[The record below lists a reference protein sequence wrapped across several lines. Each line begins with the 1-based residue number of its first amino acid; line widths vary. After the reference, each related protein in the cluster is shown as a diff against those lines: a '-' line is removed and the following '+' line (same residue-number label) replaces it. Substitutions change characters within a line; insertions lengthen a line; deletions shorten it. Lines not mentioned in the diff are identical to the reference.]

1 MPIAMCSSLRIVQ
14 KHARI
19 AVYQLR
25 THNVFSHELFPE
37 EQTKSWWTSFLASPL
52 QYKSNS
58 EGFQEG
64 KLIMYSILL
73 L

>member
-37 EQTKSWWTSFLASPL
+37 EQTKS
-52 QYKSNS
+52 
-58 EGFQEG
+58 
-64 KLIMYSILL
+64 
-73 L
+73 